1 MSRDV
6 TLKPCCRLYSR
17 STNLVTTAVVVV
29 VVVVAVAAVQLAVL
43 PVCFSA
49 GGIPSATIKHK
60 AAIYNND
67 DEVMLNVLRCQLT

>member
-6 TLKPCCRLYSR
+6 TLKPCCRLHSR

-29 VVVVAVAAVQLAVL
+29 VVVAAAVQLAVL